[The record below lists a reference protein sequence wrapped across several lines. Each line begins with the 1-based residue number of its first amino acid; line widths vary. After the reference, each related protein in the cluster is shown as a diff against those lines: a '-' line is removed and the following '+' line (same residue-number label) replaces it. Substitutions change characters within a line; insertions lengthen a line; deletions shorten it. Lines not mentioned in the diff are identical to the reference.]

1 VSSDRLTGSDKRA
14 LVLWVLLG
22 IVGVVF
28 AHKYFFRAFPEASVD
43 FHVSRGEALQRAQNF
58 LSGIGENVNGYRSA
72 IVFDLDDNAKT
83 YLERELGLQQA
94 NQMMSS
100 QLNIWYWDVRF
111 FRPQQQEEFHVRVSP
126 AGSIVGYDH
135 KVPEARAAP
144 SVDRSQA
151 QATAQT
157 FLSSKLGVDLKTWD
171 FLPEEA
177 NSNKRPNRLDWSF
190 TWEKHGFRAKDAP
203 YRLLVTLHGDTVS
216 GADQHL
222 QVPEAWKRS
231 YQRLRSGND
240 TLAFAF
246 TIPYLVLL
254 GAALWLGIKLTHRGQ
269 TSWRGAILLGAS
281 VAALLFL
288 QELNNWPLWGAT
300 YDTNSSYE
308 SFIALKLGAAILI
321 SILTAITITLVLP
334 AAEPLY
340 RASQP
345 GRLQLSQT
353 FTWRGLRS
361 KEFFSA
367 AVVGLS
373 LAAAHIGYVVAFYVV
388 ASHFGAWAP
397 QELNYQESV
406 NTAFPWISGAA
417 IGLLASTNEE
427 FTFRLFAI
435 PFFARF
441 TRSRWIAVILPAF
454 LWSFLHSNYP
464 QEPAYIRGIEI
475 GLFGIVAGIV
485 MLRWGILSTLI
496 WHYTVDASLVGLFLI
511 RSNSLYFKIS
521 GAVVAAAAVA
531 PLAFA
536 GVSYLTRGRFEADED
551 LLNSAAPLPEISLAS
566 ERAPQAAAAEKRR
579 YDALAPGMLGFLAI
593 CLLAGGLLAWRL
605 KPASIGDYLKLSVNA
620 KSARARADEIMR
632 QRGLDPNSYHHATI
646 FANVTDPVT
655 NEFLRER
662 LGIARLNEIYAAPMP
677 GAVWQ
682 VRYFRDSQPEEY
694 SIKLK
699 PDGSLFAFHHKI
711 AEDAPGASLSK
722 KEATAKAEKFLREE
736 KKIDL
741 SQWSLVEANSDK
753 RPHRIDHLLT
763 WQQNMPLDT
772 GAASSSAS
780 PSDSSRDNS
789 SGETGGHAYLRVRA
803 VVLGDEVTD
812 YRQAYYP
819 ESREEPEDAS
829 FGTYIKIPD
838 DWRRKHEELTLVRT
852 ISIYVLPILLFVGGG
867 ITVLILFLKNLRTE
881 SARAIPWKRLSLWAL
896 WGLAAYYVV
905 FALGNRIPTALNTYN
920 TAIPLKTMLGV
931 VGIVAVLGGPFN
943 FGLLAVV
950 FGVAWYYGKRAF
962 GEENIPGWTGMPA
975 AYYRDAFWIGVG
987 GAAGLLGLESVLQT
1001 ISQHWPTAQRSVAAS
1016 FGSNFDAT
1024 IPGAAILGSTLSHSL
1039 LFTGIVACVASFVAA
1054 QLRFR
1059 WLRYL
1064 LFLLGALAMVGGN
1077 WGGPADFAK
1086 QWLAQLI
1093 LLGIY
1098 AVGIR
1103 RVMRTNIFGCFL
1115 LLAILSIVESA
1126 AQLLGQPDGFYRL
1139 NGYGVIVGLVLL
1151 LAWPFL
1157 AWRMPS
1163 GGAEQSPIIP
1173 AA

>member
-43 FHVSRGEALQRAQNF
+43 FHVSRGEALQLAQNF
-58 LSGIGENVNGYRSA
+58 LSGIGENVGGYRSA

-111 FRPQQQEEFHVRVSP
+111 FRPQQEEEFHVRVSP
-126 AGSIVGYDH
+126 AGNIVGYDH
-135 KVPEARAAP
+135 KVPEAQAAP
-144 SVDRSQA
+144 SADRSQA
-151 QATAQT
+151 QATAQS
-157 FLSSKLGVDLKTWD
+157 FLSSKLGFDLATWD

-203 YRLLVTLHGDTVS
+203 YRLQATLLGDRVGGTE
-216 GADQHL
+216 QYL
-222 QVPEAWKRS
+222 QVPEAWKRG
-231 YQRLRSGND
+231 YERLRSGNN
-240 TLAFAF
+240 TLALVF
-246 TIPYLVLL
+246 TIPYIVLL
-254 GAALWLGIKLTHRGQ
+254 GAAVWLGIKLTNRGQ
-269 TSWRGAILLGAS
+269 TSWRGAILLGAL
-281 VAALLFL
+281 VAGLLFL
-288 QELNNWPLWGAT
+288 QELNNWPLWGAS

-308 SFIALKLGAAILI
+308 SFILLKLGAAILF
-321 SILTAITITLVLP
+321 SVLTALTITLVLP

-345 GRLQLSQT
+345 GRLRLSQT
-353 FTWRGLRS
+353 FTRRGLRS

-373 LAAAHIGYVVAFYVV
+373 MAAAHIGYVVAFYVV

-397 QELNYQESV
+397 QELNYEESV

-435 PFFARF
+435 PFFARV

-475 GLFGIVAGIV
+475 GIFGIIAGIV
-485 MLRWGILSTLI
+485 MLRWGILATLI

-511 RSNSLYFKIS
+511 RSNSLYFKVS

-536 GVSYLTRGRFEADED
+536 GVSYLARGRFEADED
-551 LLNSAAPLPEISLAS
+551 LLNSATPVPEISLAA
-566 ERAPQAAAAEKRR
+566 EQAPEAAAAQKRR
-579 YDALAPGMLGFLAI
+579 YVALAPGMIGFLAV

-605 KPASIGDYLKLSVNA
+605 KPASIGDYLKLSVDA
-620 KSARARADEIMR
+620 KSARARTDEIMR
-632 QRGLDPNSYHHATI
+632 QHGLDPNSYHHATI
-646 FANVTDPVT
+646 FANVTDSVS

-662 LGIARLNEIYAAPMP
+662 IGIARLNEIYATQMP

-682 VRYFRDSQPEEY
+682 VRYFRDSQPEEF

-699 PDGSLFAFHHKI
+699 PDGSLLAFHHKI
-711 AEDAPGASLSK
+711 AEDAPGAALTK
-722 KEATAKAEKFLREE
+722 EEATAKAEKFLREE

-741 SQWSLVEANSDK
+741 SQWTLVEANSDK

-763 WQQNMPLDT
+763 WQQNAPLDT
-772 GAASSSAS
+772 GPASSSDSSSAS
-780 PSDSSRDNS
+780 SSDA
-789 SGETGGHAYLRVRA
+789 GHAYLRVRA
-803 VVLGDEVTD
+803 VVLGDEASD

-819 ESREEPEDAS
+819 ESREEAEDAAY
-829 FGTYIKIPD
+829 GTYIKIPY
-838 DWRRKHEELTLVRT
+838 DWRRNHEDSTLVRT
-852 ISIYVLPILLFVGGG
+852 IFTYVLPILLFAGGG
-867 ITVLILFLKNLRTE
+867 ITALILFLKNLRTE
-881 SARAIPWKRLSLWAL
+881 PARAIPWKKLSRWAL
-896 WGLAAYYVV
+896 WGLAAYYLV
-905 FALGNRIPTALNTYN
+905 FALGNRIPAALNTYS
-920 TAIPLKTMLGV
+920 TAIPLKTM
-931 VGIVAVLGGPFN
+931 VGIIGIGALLGGPFS

-950 FGVAWYYGKRAF
+950 FGVAWYYARRAL
-962 GEENIPGWTGMPA
+962 GEENIPGWTGMPT
-975 AYYRDAFWIGVG
+975 AYYRDALWIGMG

-1001 ISQHWPTAQRSVAAS
+1001 ISQHWPTAQRSVGAS

-1024 IPGAAILGSTLSHSL
+1024 APGAAILGSTLSHSL
-1039 LFTGIVACVASFVAA
+1039 LFTGIVALVASFVAA
-1054 QLRFR
+1054 QLRPR

-1093 LLGIY
+1093 LLGVY
-1098 AVGIR
+1098 VFGVR
-1103 RVMRTNIFGCFL
+1103 RIMGTNIFGCFL
-1115 LLAILSIVESA
+1115 VLAILSLVDGVAE
-1126 AQLLGQPDGFYRL
+1126 LLGQADSFYRL
-1139 NGYGVIVGLVLL
+1139 NGYGVIVALVLL

-1157 AWRMPS
+1157 AWRTGPADTGGGPS
-1163 GGAEQSPIIP
+1163 APLHPTS
-1173 AA
+1173 